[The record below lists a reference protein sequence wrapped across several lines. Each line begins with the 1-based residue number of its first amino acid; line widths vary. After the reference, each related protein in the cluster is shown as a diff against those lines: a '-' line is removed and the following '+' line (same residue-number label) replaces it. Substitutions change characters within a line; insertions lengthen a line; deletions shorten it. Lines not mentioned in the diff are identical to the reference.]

1 MRRIAATVL
10 AAYYLFA
17 LISFTSCSRSRKAV
31 ITVGA
36 KTSTEEQI
44 LGEIVA
50 QHLERRLGQPVE
62 RRFGYG
68 GTLLTYENLQMG
80 DIDVYP
86 EYTSAILS
94 TILRHAPEK
103 DPSVVFERARSEVFR
118 NSALQ
123 LLDPLGVD
131 NGFVIITRADFAKK
145 HNLTKI
151 SDLEKVEDQWLLAVT
166 PEFQQRV
173 DGYQSLVT
181 TYNVGRGSDLR
192 IVDTNALYML
202 LRDKKVDVVAT
213 HATDGMLATGEFQV
227 LKDDRSAF
235 GPAQACIL
243 VRQLT
248 IDKYPN
254 LRPALMEL
262 SGKFTD
268 DSIRALN
275 YEVDVKKRSIHDVA
289 AAFLNRLDSR

>member
-1 MRRIAATVL
+1 MRRIPAMLL
-10 AAYYLFA
+10 AAYFLCA
-17 LISFTSCSRSRKAV
+17 LLVATGCSKSKKGG

-36 KTSTEEQI
+36 KMSTEEQI

-50 QHLERRLGQPVE
+50 QHLERRLGEPVQ

-94 TILRHAPEK
+94 TILRHAPDK

-118 NSALQ
+118 SSALQ

-131 NGFVIITRADFAKK
+131 NGFVIITRADFVKK
-145 HNLTKI
+145 HGLAKI
-151 SDLEKVEDQWLLAVT
+151 SDLEKIEDQWLLAVT

-173 DGYQSLVT
+173 DGYQALVT
-181 TYNVGRGSDLR
+181 TYNLGRGSDLR

-202 LRDKKVDVVAT
+202 LREKKIDVIAS
-213 HATDGMLATGEFQV
+213 HATDGMLVTAEFQV
-227 LKDDRSAF
+227 LKDDRQAF
-235 GPAQACIL
+235 APAQACIL
-243 VRQLT
+243 VRQLAL
-248 IDKYPN
+248 DKYPN

-262 SGKFTD
+262 SGKFTND
-268 DSIRALN
+268 VIRRLN
-275 YEVDVKKRSIHDVA
+275 YDVDVKKQSIHDAA
-289 AAFLNRLDSR
+289 AAFLNGSDSR